1 MEKKG
6 RKQENNSRANKLPYI
21 KYPNI
26 NPLDFEVIVMK
37 LLLIFTLN
45 FDYGEMF

>member
-26 NPLDFEVIVMK
+26 NILDFEV
-37 LLLIFTLN
+37 LLIIMN
-45 FDYGEMF
+45 FDFEF